1 MVITPNSKVKLIKN
15 PLKLDSNNEI
25 TFANATA
32 QYNYFTS
39 LPKLEVNDFTYVRKD
54 GILRIP
60 TDETATGTTYEDLLQ
75 YNFCMYQNTAFD
87 SKWFYAFITEVTWI
101 NPSVTEL
108 KLETAYFQTWQ
119 FDLVFADSFI
129 EREHVTNDNVGANL
143 IDENLPVGEYMIDNT
158 FDLPFFTTTSVA
170 PVLAVTELVTPNG
183 VENIPFVPTQGNVF
197 SGMCF
202 ITPTDSNYTAQA
214 IIRKYDEEGQADA
227 IKYVFMMPTE
237 LIAYGST
244 SYGGYLDD
252 GTTAYSYKVID
263 NNSSYGVSSG
273 AYNKPSTIGGYTPKN
288 KKLLQYPYCYLSV
301 DSHSGNIYNFHYEDF
316 TSAKYAFSC
325 DAILTVGG
333 SVKITPVKYKST
345 GTSYTYG
352 FTGAKFPTCGW
363 ISDTYT
369 NWLTQNSVNL
379 GFTTVSPTTGG
390 LLQGAV
396 NLLAGNITSGLNGI
410 FNTFQSDYRASLI
423 PDQARGNENAGDINF
438 DLGLINPTVNEMAI
452 KPSIAQVID
461 GYFSMFGYKV
471 NRLGKPH
478 ITARTYYDY
487 IKTIDVNIEGNIPE
501 MDLDAIRKMFNNG
514 IRFWHSTT
522 YYLDFSVNNSIVS
535 PTPTSTPSP
544 STVPTTTP

>member
-32 QYNYFTS
+32 QYNYFIS
-39 LPKLEVNDFTYVRKD
+39 LPKLELNDFTYVRKD

-60 TDETATGTTYEDLLQ
+60 TDETASGTTYEDLLQ

-87 SKWFYAFITEVTWI
+87 NKWFYAFITEVTWI
-101 NPSVTEL
+101 NPSVTEM

-119 FDLVFADSFI
+119 FDLVYMDSFI
-129 EREHVTNDNVGANL
+129 EREHVTNDSVGTNL

-170 PVLAVTELVTPNG
+170 PVLAVTELVTGNY
-183 VENIPFVPTQGNVF
+183 NTSWTTAAIPFIPTQGSVF

-202 ITPTDSNYTAQA
+202 ITPIDSTYTAQA
-214 IIRKYDEEGQADA
+214 IVRAYDLAGKADA
-227 IKYVFMMPTE
+227 IKYIFMMPTE
-237 LIAYGST
+237 LITYRTATYGGSVDADT
-244 SYGGYLDD
+244 SYG
-252 GTTAYSYKVID
+252 YKVID
-263 NNSSYGVSSG
+263 SGVTYGVSSG
-273 AYNKPSTIGGYTPKN
+273 AYNKPTTIGGYTPKN

-316 TSAKYAFSC
+316 TTAKYAFAC

-333 SVKITPVKYKST
+333 SVKITPVKYKSSS
-345 GTSYTYG
+345 TSYTYG

-396 NLLAGNITSGLNGI
+396 NLLTGNIASGLSGI

-522 YYLDFSVNNSIVS
+522 YYLDFSVNNTIV
-535 PTPTSTPSP
+535 T
-544 STVPTTTP
+544 